1 MNWLRAWRRLT
12 RSLIRFAINNSD
24 GVKKISQILK
34 RLFKYIGRVKS
45 NDFLRKCI
53 SFNISITNVHQV
65 DILFVKIDEPQ
76 YAKKNKIKTF
86 PSVGLYRQ
94 GYNFS

>member
-1 MNWLRAWRRLT
+1 M
-12 RSLIRFAINNSD
+12 
-24 GVKKISQILK
+24 K
-34 RLFKYIGRVKS
+34 RLLKYIGRADI
-45 NDFLRKCI
+45 NDYLYKYI
-53 SFNISITNVHQV
+53 SLTIFIANVHQV